1 MKGEQTTEA
10 RSKEQNRYITT
21 CLAKIARALVGDDE
35 ERRQKGL
42 RALSTAH
49 PALARRL
56 AERLVPKLQRGD
68 DEVRRRAQFALMAA
82 GKFAVPAV
90 ALAAVKSR
98 VPGFHLLAIEVL
110 LAVGLG
116 LGESDRTVILVAL
129 IDLLR
134 ADREKQVRDAAFAAL
149 MALRAEAG

>member
-1 MKGEQTTEA
+1 MKGEQTTET

-98 VPGFHLLAIEVL
+98 VPGF
-110 LAVGLG
+110 
-116 LGESDRTVILVAL
+116 
-129 IDLLR
+129 
-134 ADREKQVRDAAFAAL
+134 
-149 MALRAEAG
+149 